1 MPTQKQKTENTLSL
15 YKDLILHTAKNDF
28 DKLPISQQERIVGRK
43 TPKQLANYGVKDS
56 TIDKDHPDYLQ
67 FLLEGRAK
75 WLEMQTLEILKQIIK
90 DETETND

>member
-1 MPTQKQKTENTLSL
+1 MTENKLQNTLQL
-15 YKDLILHTAKNDF
+15 FVDIMIHAAKNDF